1 MTTSEISQI
10 HYIGCD
16 DSDLDLFE
24 NQYPTPEGMTYNS
37 YLITDDKIAVMDTVD
52 TRMSADWFNKLQC
65 ALNGRTPDYL
75 VVHHME
81 PDHSANIYKFMQ
93 QYPSCCIVCTVKAA
107 SFIPQFFGTD
117 FNGRIHTVKENDT
130 LSLGHHELTFFMA
143 PMVHWPEVMVS
154 YESYEKTL
162 FSADAFGKFGT
173 LSNETDNW
181 ADEARRYYFN
191 ICGKYGVQVQSLL
204 KKTSPLDI
212 KTICPL
218 HGPVLKENLSYYV
231 NLYQIWSSY
240 EPESKGVF
248 IAYAT
253 LHGNT
258 AKAAKELADMLTSK
272 GIDVRIT
279 DLSRADISG
288 CIENA
293 FRYDRMV
300 LAASSYDAGVMPFMK
315 DFLNH
320 LIDKT
325 YRRRTVA
332 LVENGTWAPSSAR
345 TMCEM
350 LGCMKEITIVEPV
363 VTIKS
368 SLNETSREALK
379 QLADVIAQ

>member
-24 NQYPTPEGMTYNS
+24 NQYPAPKGMTYNS

-52 TRMSADWFNKLQC
+52 NRKSTEWFNKLQS

-75 VVHHME
+75 IVHHME

-154 YESYEKTL
+154 YESNEKTL

-173 LSNETDNW
+173 LANETDNW

-204 KKTSPLDI
+204 KKISALDI
-212 KTICPL
+212 DTICPL

-240 EPESKGVF
+240 VPESKGVF
-248 IAYAT
+248 IAYAS

-258 AKAAKELADMLTSK
+258 AKAAKELAEILTSK
-272 GIDVRIT
+272 GIDVRIA
-279 DLSRADISG
+279 DLSRADMSG

-332 LVENGTWAPSSAR
+332 LVENGTWAPSAAR

-350 LGCMKEITIVEPV
+350 LGCMKEITLIEQV

-368 SLNETSREALK
+368 SLNDTSREALK
-379 QLADVIAQ
+379 QLAEVIGQ